1 MSVWYH
7 LVRGG
12 IIAVMAMT
20 LRPTDAEH
28 AAIAEAAEREG
39 KSMQRF
45 ILDAALEAAR
55 GRTRRRDELLAT
67 ILREDAEALDRLGNS

>member
-1 MSVWYH
+1 
-7 LVRGG
+7 
-12 IIAVMAMT
+12 MAMT

-55 GRTRRRDELLAT
+55 GRTRRRDELIDRIRTDRRDL
-67 ILREDAEALDRLGNS
+67 LDRLGSA